1 MLPKKGKKLPAWK
14 GALGGRQAYADVMA
28 DLLKKEHGDS
38 HRAVKLLMRQTDA
51 SERTIKHW
59 LAAQHGPDTVFFLR
73 LVATSPV
80 IRAFVLGVIE
90 SPVMARQSSRPMR
103 WDVAPLTPDAAAAN
117 TIRQLRRSALHQGAK
132 LPQPLVRHADR
143 GARDGQG
150 ADDLGVLVEHRRA
163 DAAQTVGPLLVVDG
177 PAAPPRHGQVRQQGL
192 RIDDGAPG
200 ELRQADAVQDLGD
213 LRLRQPGLDG
223 LAEA

>member
-14 GALGGRQAYADVMA
+14 GALAGRQAYADVMA

-103 WDVAPLTPDAAAAN
+103 WDVAPLTPFTAAAN
-117 TIRQLRRSALHQGAK
+117 TMRQHPVGNDPINDPDDDPISGPMTEGLNERQRWFLDRVGKEARAK
-132 LPQPLVRHADR
+132 AWDIM
-143 GARDGQG
+143 A
-150 ADDLGVLVEHRRA
+150 
-163 DAAQTVGPLLVVDG
+163 
-177 PAAPPRHGQVRQQGL
+177 HGQVSPKTARRDIRGL
-192 RIDDGAPG
+192 QSAGLLRFEGARRNG
-200 ELRQADAVQDLGD
+200 RYRLVQ
-213 LRLRQPGLDG
+213 
-223 LAEA
+223 

>member
-14 GALGGRQAYADVMA
+14 GALAGRQAYADVMA

-103 WDVAPLTPDAAAAN
+103 WDVAPLTPFTAAAN
-117 TIRQLRRSALHQGAK
+117 TMRQHPVGNDPINDPDDDPISGPLTEGLNERQRWFLDRVGKEARAKAWDIMAHWQVSPKTARRDIRGLQSAGLLRFE
-132 LPQPLVRHADR
+132 
-143 GARDGQG
+143 GARRNGRYR
-150 ADDLGVLVEHRRA
+150 LV
-163 DAAQTVGPLLVVDG
+163 Q
-177 PAAPPRHGQVRQQGL
+177 
-192 RIDDGAPG
+192 
-200 ELRQADAVQDLGD
+200 
-213 LRLRQPGLDG
+213 
-223 LAEA
+223 

>member
-14 GALGGRQAYADVMA
+14 GALTGRQAYADVMA

-90 SPVMARQSSRPMR
+90 SPVMARQSSRPVR
-103 WDVAPLTPDAAAAN
+103 WDAAPLTPDAATAN
-117 TIRQLRRSALHQGAK
+117 SM
-132 LPQPLVRHADR
+132 PQRPAGNDPINDPDHDPVN
-143 GARDGQG
+143 
-150 ADDLGVLVEHRRA
+150 
-163 DAAQTVGPLLVVDG
+163 GP
-177 PAAPPRHGQVRQQGL
+177 
-192 RIDDGAPG
+192 IT
-200 ELRQADAVQDLGD
+200 
-213 LRLRQPGLDG
+213 
-223 LAEA
+223 

>member
-14 GALGGRQAYADVMA
+14 GALAGRQAYADVMA
-28 DLLKKEHGDS
+28 DLMKKEHGDS

-90 SPVMARQSSRPMR
+90 SPVIARQSSRPMR
-103 WDVAPLTPDAAAAN
+103 WDVAPLTPDAATAN
-117 TIRQLRRSALHQGAK
+117 SMPQRPAGNDPINDPDHDPINGPMTEGLNERQRWFLNRVGKGDRPKAWDIMAHWQVSPKTARRDIRGLQSAGLLRFE
-132 LPQPLVRHADR
+132 
-143 GARDGQG
+143 GARRNGRYR
-150 ADDLGVLVEHRRA
+150 LV
-163 DAAQTVGPLLVVDG
+163 Q
-177 PAAPPRHGQVRQQGL
+177 
-192 RIDDGAPG
+192 
-200 ELRQADAVQDLGD
+200 
-213 LRLRQPGLDG
+213 
-223 LAEA
+223 

>member
-14 GALGGRQAYADVMA
+14 GALAGRQAYAEVMA
-28 DLLKKEHGDS
+28 DLMKKEHGDS

-117 TIRQLRRSALHQGAK
+117 TMRQHPVGNDPINDPDHDPINGPMTEGLNERQRWFLDRVGKGDRPKSWDIMAHWQVSPKTARRDIRGLQSAGLLRFE
-132 LPQPLVRHADR
+132 
-143 GARDGQG
+143 GARRNG
-150 ADDLGVLVEHRRA
+150 RY
-163 DAAQTVGPLLVVDG
+163 
-177 PAAPPRHGQVRQQGL
+177 
-192 RIDDGAPG
+192 
-200 ELRQADAVQDLGD
+200 
-213 LRLRQPGLDG
+213 RLIQ
-223 LAEA
+223 